1 VRLREEGRSY
11 VDIAELL
18 SVGVATVSRILRL
31 HREKGSVEPARPG
44 GGNFSP
50 LRGKTADKLR
60 VFIDESFCK
69 TGMRRE
75 YARSPRGERAIG
87 SRPFRDWKTIS
98 VDGDAFYSYVT
109 RRLVPW
115 LKPGDVVV
123 MDNLN
128 MHKMVRVREAIAAAG
143 AQAIYLPTYSPEL
156 NPIEM
161 LWADLKRSLRK
172 LAINDQSELRRAV
185 RRLSRQVPLAKI
197 DGWFR
202 HALAYTRIN

>member
-1 VRLREEGRSY
+1 MRALEQQRL
-11 VDIAELL
+11 
-18 SVGVATVSRILRL
+18 
-31 HREKGSVEPARPG
+31 
-44 GGNFSP
+44 
-50 LRGKTADKLR
+50 

-98 VDGDAFYSYVT
+98 LVGAIRLGSKPKLMTHEGAVDGDAFYSYVT